1 VSDMSIQLSI
11 PQTIKCED
19 VIQIA
24 EKAADA
30 ILAVYDSKVS
40 LCLGCWAVSAFD

>member
-1 VSDMSIQLSI
+1 MSITLSI
-11 PQTIKCED
+11 PQTIRCED
-19 VIQIA
+19 VIEIA

-40 LCLGCWAVSAFD
+40 IVVRVGCMFV